1 MRLDGGAGLAGAGA
15 GRLAMNDETIGGW
28 LDELA
33 SSAPA
38 PGGGAAGALEVA
50 MGAALVEMVCNLTIG
65 KPAFAEHEAT
75 MTAARGRA
83 TEIRHDAVGL
93 AAEDAAAFDAVIA
106 AYRLPKDDEGRPAR
120 IQEALA
126 VAADVPRR
134 TAAAASEVIDLAGQI
149 VPGAN
154 PNVVSDAAA
163 AAGAAR
169 GALQASLVNIDAN
182 RASITDPQLRGEL
195 DEAARAIER
204 DLTRADAVVA
214 AVRERMAG

>member
-1 MRLDGGAGLAGAGA
+1 VNEEPIGA
-15 GRLAMNDETIGGW
+15 W
-28 LDELA
+28 LDALA

-50 MGAALVEMVCNLTIG
+50 IAAALVEMVCNLTIG
-65 KPAFAEHEAT
+65 KPAYAEHEAT
-75 MTAARGRA
+75 MTEARARA
-83 TEIRHDAVGL
+83 GAIRGTAVSL

-106 AYRLPKDDEGRPAR
+106 AYRLPRDTDAEAEARAAR

-126 VAADVPRR
+126 TAADVPRR
-134 TAAAASEVIDLAGQI
+134 TAAAASEVLDLAEWI

-182 RASITDPQLRGEL
+182 RASIRDRALVDEL
-195 DEAARAIER
+195 DEAARTIGR
-204 DLTRADAVVA
+204 DLERADAIVA

>member
-1 MRLDGGAGLAGAGA
+1 VNED
-15 GRLAMNDETIGGW
+15 TIGAW
-28 LDELA
+28 LEALA

-50 MGAALVEMVCNLTIG
+50 IGAALVEMVCNLTVG
-65 KPAFAEHEAT
+65 KPAYAEHEAD
-75 MTAARGRA
+75 MTEAGERA
-83 TEIRHDAVGL
+83 GEIRRTAVGL
-93 AAEDAAAFDAVIA
+93 AAEDAEAFEAVIA
-106 AYRLPKDDEGRPAR
+106 AYRLPRETEAEAETRAAR

-126 VAADVPRR
+126 EAADVPRR
-134 TAAAASEVIDLAGQI
+134 TAAAASEVLDLAERI

-169 GALQASLVNIDAN
+169 GALQASLLNIDAN
-182 RASITDPQLRGEL
+182 RALITDPALGNEL
-195 DEAARAIER
+195 DEVAGAIER
-204 DLTRADAVVA
+204 DLGRADAIVA

>member
-1 MRLDGGAGLAGAGA
+1 MNEERIGA
-15 GRLAMNDETIGGW
+15 W
-28 LDELA
+28 LDALA

-50 MGAALVEMVCNLTIG
+50 IAAALVEMVCNLTIG
-65 KPAFAEHEAT
+65 KPAYAEHEAV
-75 MTAARGRA
+75 MTQARDRA
-83 TEIRHDAVGL
+83 GAIRADAVGL
-93 AAEDAAAFDAVIA
+93 AAEDAEAFDAVIA
-106 AYRLPKDDEGRPAR
+106 AYRLPKETDAEKEAR
-120 IQEALA
+120 AAAIQAALA
-126 VAADVPRR
+126 TAADVPRR
-134 TAAAASEVIDLAGQI
+134 TAAAASEVLDLAERI

-182 RASITDPQLRGEL
+182 TASITDAALRDEL
-195 DEAARAIER
+195 EEVTRTIAC
-204 DLTRADAVVA
+204 DLARADAIVA

>member
-1 MRLDGGAGLAGAGA
+1 
-15 GRLAMNDETIGGW
+15 MNEETIGGW
-28 LDELA
+28 LDALA

-50 MGAALVEMVCNLTIG
+50 IGAALVEMVCNLTIG

-75 MTAARGRA
+75 MTEARDRA
-83 TEIRHDAVGL
+83 TAIRAEAVGL

-106 AYRLPKDDEGRPAR
+106 AYRLRRDNDEQARARAAR

-134 TAAAASEVIDLAGQI
+134 TAAAASAVLDLAERI
-149 VPGAN
+149 VRGAN

-169 GALQASLVNIDAN
+169 GALLASLVNIDAN
-182 RASITDPQLRGEL
+182 RASITDAALVAEL
-195 DEAARAIER
+195 DEAAETIGR
-204 DLTRADAVVA
+204 DLVRADGLVA

>member
-1 MRLDGGAGLAGAGA
+1 V
-15 GRLAMNDETIGGW
+15 NDESIGAW
-28 LDELA
+28 LAELA

-50 MGAALVEMVCNLTIG
+50 ISAALVEMVCNLTIG

-75 MTAARGRA
+75 MTEARDRAASIRG
-83 TEIRHDAVGL
+83 DAVGL
-93 AAEDAAAFDAVIA
+93 AAEDADAFDAVIA
-106 AYRLPKDDEGRPAR
+106 AYRLPRETVAEAEGRTTS

-126 VAADVPRR
+126 KAADVPRR
-134 TAAAASEVIDLAGQI
+134 TAVAAAEVLDLTELI

-182 RASITDPQLRGEL
+182 RSSITDPSLRAEL
-195 DEAARAIER
+195 DEVAALIER
-204 DLTRADAVVA
+204 DLARADGIVA
-214 AVRERMAG
+214 AVRARMAG

>member
-1 MRLDGGAGLAGAGA
+1 MNEEPIGA
-15 GRLAMNDETIGGW
+15 W
-28 LDELA
+28 LDALA

-50 MGAALVEMVCNLTIG
+50 IAAALVEMVCNLTIG
-65 KPAFAEHEAT
+65 KPAYAAHEAT
-75 MTAARGRA
+75 MTEARDRA
-83 TEIRHDAVGL
+83 GGIRGTAVGL

-106 AYRLPKDDEGRPAR
+106 GYRLPRETDAEVEARKDA
-120 IQEALA
+120 IQAALA
-126 VAADVPRR
+126 TAADVPRR
-134 TAAAASEVIDLAGQI
+134 TAAAASEVLDLAERI
-149 VPGAN
+149 VAGAN

-182 RASITDPQLRGEL
+182 RASIADAALRDEL
-195 DEAARAIER
+195 DETTRTIER
-204 DLTRADAVVA
+204 DLVRADGIVE

>member
-1 MRLDGGAGLAGAGA
+1 VNQERIGA
-15 GRLAMNDETIGGW
+15 W
-28 LDELA
+28 LEALA

-50 MGAALVEMVCNLTIG
+50 IGAALVEMVCNLTIG
-65 KPAFAEHEAT
+65 KPAFAEHEAV
-75 MTAARGRA
+75 MTDTRDRA
-83 TEIRHDAVGL
+83 GAIRSTAVGL
-93 AAEDAAAFDAVIA
+93 AAEDADAFDAVIA
-106 AYRLPKDDEGRPAR
+106 AYQLPRETEAESQAR
-120 IQEALA
+120 TAAIQAALA
-126 VAADVPRR
+126 TAADVPRR
-134 TAAAASEVIDLAGQI
+134 TAAAASEVLDLAGRI

-182 RASITDPQLRGEL
+182 RVSITDPALVEEL
-195 DEAARAIER
+195 DEVARTIEA
-204 DLTRADAVVA
+204 DLSRADAIVA